1 MQAGA
6 RVGARAE
13 IRDLEH
19 SRGAL
24 GGGGQRR
31 PHTFRQFP
39 SAAVPERRM
48 MDSLRGK
55 SRADV

>member
-1 MQAGA
+1 MQAG
-6 RVGARAE
+6 RGSRAE

-24 GGGGQRR
+24 GGGGKGA
-31 PHTFRQFP
+31 PYF
-39 SAAVPERRM
+39 SAIPVRAVPERRM